1 MGMLNYLT
9 EPKDES
15 KSLSIIQHNCYLQI
29 EL

>member
-15 KSLSIIQHNCYLQI
+15 KWLSIIQQNSYLYI
-29 EL
+29 E